1 LIRQAHAGCG
11 YPRLYDKTVD
21 KAWQRG
27 ARNLTWGIAAMANRM
42 TLDSRTA
49 VITGAA
55 SGIGRALAVSLAS
68 RRCNLAL
75 ADINEVG
82 LAETARMVQSNS
94 LRVTCHVLDVT
105 DRDAL
110 AVVPQAVAAQH
121 GGTDI
126 LINNAGVAIGG
137 TFDQVSEQNFEW
149 LFEVNFWAVV
159 RLTRAFMPLLRASD
173 DARLVNLSSLYGL
186 ISPPGQTA
194 YSAAKFAVRG
204 FSNALRHELKGTK
217 IGVTVV
223 HPGGVATSI
232 ADSARRP
239 EGSTPEEIEAQLQRA
254 RRALTMP
261 PAKAGE
267 IIVDAIERR
276 APRVLVGRDAK
287 LLSLLERIVPVS
299 YWKFLEPLVR
309 RS

>member
-1 LIRQAHAGCG
+1 
-11 YPRLYDKTVD
+11 
-21 KAWQRG
+21 
-27 ARNLTWGIAAMANRM
+27 MANRM
-42 TLDSRTA
+42 RLDNRTA

-55 SGIGRALAVSLAS
+55 SGIGRALAVSLAA

-75 ADINEVG
+75 ADVNEVG
-82 LAETARMVQSNS
+82 LAETARLVQSNS
-94 LRVTCHVLDVT
+94 VRVTRHVIDVT

-110 AVVPQAVAAQH
+110 AALPKAVATQH

-137 TFDQVSEQNFEW
+137 TFDQVREADFEW
-149 LFEVNFWAVV
+149 LFEINFWAVV
-159 RLTRAFMPLLRASD
+159 RLTRAFMPLLKASD

-204 FSNALRHELKGTK
+204 FSNALRFELEGSKV
-217 IGVTVV
+217 GVTVV

-232 ADSARRP
+232 AESARMP
-239 EGSTPEEIEAQLQRA
+239 EGVPPEEIEAQLQRA

-267 IIVDAIERR
+267 IIANAIERR
-276 APRVLVGRDAK
+276 AARVLVGRDAK
-287 LLSLLERIVPVS
+287 LLSLLERIAPVS

-309 RS
+309 RA